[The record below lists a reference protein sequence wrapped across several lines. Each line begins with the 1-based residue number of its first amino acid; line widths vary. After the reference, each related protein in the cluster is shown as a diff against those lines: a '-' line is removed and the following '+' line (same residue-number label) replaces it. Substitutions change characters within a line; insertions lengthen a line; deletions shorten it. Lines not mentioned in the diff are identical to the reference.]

1 MSASASDDKTHRS
14 DPTALPIYG
23 YPGRDLPP
31 RANFQERNIDE
42 LIEQA
47 EDRLRSLKF
56 PMANAQQAVED
67 EEKESHLS
75 AAERKLNQMRR
86 VAVNLHTDKR
96 VLEMQDVAS
105 DDVDVVEL
113 SHAKGHRRY
122 VLEWQQKFVQQLK
135 LMLGD
140 VKAATDPMAA
150 VNHVD
155 RVYAWY
161 QAARFPPEHAEGAR
175 QSLVREFHDF
185 GANEDIQPG
194 SAFWQDTPRD
204 GEEEDQQADE
214 VPEAPVTPGRPEAR
228 LPSARERL
236 RDFKTKQLCNIQ
248 KFHDKTQMGYRD
260 YSPSPERPGTPSTV
274 SGGMTNRSYTSSR
287 PTTAHSSRP
296 PTALSTSR
304 PVSSM
309 DSRPPS
315 AMDTRR
321 SSLMDSRPSTA
332 SGSRWGSRPPTAL
345 QRAASPVQAWGVSV
359 SGRALPTAQPRAP
372 STPCPADRS
381 RRTVAEYNMDQ
392 RWLAKR
398 HKEVADKEREEDHKE
413 ALEAWAERRARVE
426 EEISRNAEATR
437 FTSVLQRCEYVPPAD
452 AGEDVESSGDEGTEG
467 RGNRPQSAPSTGP
480 KRCNVAN
487 PHGEVISEKEPID
500 LDRQMIQRIRM
511 LNSDL
516 LHTTAGVGFEEPR
529 SSVFDDA
536 SSQHIS
542 LSPYLQVLPGGG
554 TEAVSQK
561 LDDSADVLGG
571 ACSLWQNKHQQSTAG
586 NSGLTLDQIRLK
598 QLQEVEKI
606 KRTFGHHN
614 RPCNAAVLERAL
626 VMPQQKLKKNV
637 GLYNALPRLL
647 INPFYEGEVKKKKGK
662 KKRGKGKKKA

>member
-1 MSASASDDKTHRS
+1 M
-14 DPTALPIYG
+14 
-23 YPGRDLPP
+23 
-31 RANFQERNIDE
+31 
-42 LIEQA
+42 
-47 EDRLRSLKF
+47 
-56 PMANAQQAVED
+56 
-67 EEKESHLS
+67 
-75 AAERKLNQMRR
+75 
-86 VAVNLHTDKR
+86 
-96 VLEMQDVAS
+96 
-105 DDVDVVEL
+105 
-113 SHAKGHRRY
+113 
-122 VLEWQQKFVQQLK
+122 
-135 LMLGD
+135 
-140 VKAATDPMAA
+140 
-150 VNHVD
+150 
-155 RVYAWY
+155 
-161 QAARFPPEHAEGAR
+161 
-175 QSLVREFHDF
+175 
-185 GANEDIQPG
+185 
-194 SAFWQDTPRD
+194 
-204 GEEEDQQADE
+204 
-214 VPEAPVTPGRPEAR
+214 
-228 LPSARERL
+228 
-236 RDFKTKQLCNIQ
+236 
-248 KFHDKTQMGYRD
+248 
-260 YSPSPERPGTPSTV
+260 
-274 SGGMTNRSYTSSR
+274 
-287 PTTAHSSRP
+287 
-296 PTALSTSR
+296 
-304 PVSSM
+304 
-309 DSRPPS
+309 
-315 AMDTRR
+315 
-321 SSLMDSRPSTA
+321 
-332 SGSRWGSRPPTAL
+332 
-345 QRAASPVQAWGVSV
+345 
-359 SGRALPTAQPRAP
+359 
-372 STPCPADRS
+372 
-381 RRTVAEYNMDQ
+381 
-392 RWLAKR
+392 AKR

-487 PHGEVISEKEPID
+487 LHGEVISEKEPID

-571 ACSLWQNKHQQSTAG
+571 TCSLWQNKHQQSTAG